1 MAISYR
7 RSLPGLWLT
16 RRAEEVACLP
26 DVKIKTSTRR
36 YGLDMRLMIPSTIWG
51 AVIGDILTWPVC
63 VLMIFAVGTP
73 VGEVLIAIFWNILSC
88 TIVTLPPLWRTWE
101 PIEHHTYASTTK
113 VIWISKSL
121 RDLIRSV
128 TLKFQR
134 TPLVEV
140 LCEYVRITFR
150 VNKFPYFPEK
160 IVKHSYPPQPC
171 AENLE

>member
-1 MAISYR
+1 
-7 RSLPGLWLT
+7 
-16 RRAEEVACLP
+16 VACLCV
-26 DVKIKTSTRR
+26 DDICCR
-36 YGLDMRLMIPSTIWG
+36 YARWG
-51 AVIGDILTWPVC
+51 GVDRYILEYIVLHDSNFTTAVADL
-63 VLMIFAVGTP
+63 GT
-73 VGEVLIAIFWNILSC
+73 
-88 TIVTLPPLWRTWE
+88 
-101 PIEHHTYASTTK
+101 IEHHTYASTTK